1 MNIEIIDLEDTII
14 MDFEDKDPIV
24 LNETATEIFRLLQN
38 NLSENEILDQMFKK
52 YSIPDK
58 DTATSSI
65 RKTIAELKS
74 VLD

>member
-24 LNETATEIFRLLQN
+24 LNETATEIFRLLQK

>member
-14 MDFEDKDPIV
+14 IDMEGKDPIV

-38 NLSENEILDQMFKK
+38 NLSDNEILDQMFEK

-65 RKTIAELKS
+65 IKTIAELKL
-74 VLD
+74 VLE